1 MASNIKQ
8 EYNTGASLTITLASL
23 GNGSGRASTAVDNS
37 TNKFISADIRV
48 KVKTNSS
55 GTSSTG
61 YCSIY
66 LVRSD
71 DGTNFDDSFGGTDG
85 ALTPVNSTLLGVMT
99 TNANSTTYNK
109 VIDTN
114 ELGLTLPAKWSI
126 AVVNSSGAS
135 LDGTGSNHEIT
146 IREKYMTSA

>member
-1 MASNIKQ
+1 MADIKQ
-8 EYNTGASLTITLASL
+8 AYNTGASLTITLASL
-23 GNGSGRASTAVDNS
+23 ANGSGRASTAIDNS

-66 LVRSD
+66 LVRSE

-85 ALTPVNSTLLGVMT
+85 ALTVKNALLLGTMI
-99 TNANSTTYNK
+99 TNANATTYQM

-126 AVVNSSGAS
+126 AVVNNSGAS

>member
-1 MASNIKQ
+1 MADIKQ
-8 EYNTGASLTITLASL
+8 NYNTGASLTITLASL
-23 GNGSGRASTAVDNS
+23 ANGSGRASTAVDNS

-48 KVKTNSS
+48 KVKTGALGVSS
-55 GTSSTG
+55 NGT
-61 YCSIY
+61 CSIY

-85 ALTPVNSTLLGVMT
+85 ALTPINSTLLGVMST
-99 TNANSTTYNK
+99 VANATTYNK

-126 AVVNSSGAS
+126 AIVNSSGAS
-135 LDGTGSNHEIT
+135 LDSTAGNHSIT
-146 IREKYMTSA
+146 IREKYMTSS

>member
-1 MASNIKQ
+1 MSNIKQ

-23 GNGSGRASTAVDNS
+23 ANGSGRASTAIDNS

-48 KVKTNSS
+48 KIKTASS
-55 GTSSTG
+55 GVSGAG

-66 LVRSD
+66 LVRSE
-71 DGTNFDDSFGGTDG
+71 DGTNFDDSFGGTDA
-85 ALTPVNSTLLGVMT
+85 ALTPINSTLLGVMT
-99 TNANSTTYNK
+99 TNSNGTTYNK

-126 AVVNSSGAS
+126 AIVNSSGAA
-135 LDGTGSNHEIT
+135 LDSTAGNHSIT
-146 IREKYMTSA
+146 IREKYITLS